1 MRIREDLELIS
12 SWVKKNSKV
21 LDLGCGDGSLL
32 KMLKEQKNVTGYGID
47 YDISQIKLSLDNRI
61 NVMQLDLNDGLN
73 DFKND
78 TFDYVVLAQSLQE
91 IKNPEKLLKEMLRI
105 GKEVIISFPN
115 MGHWS
120 SRLQLFIGGKMPVT
134 SELPHAWHNTPNI
147 HLCTIYDFE
156 NFCKENN
163 FVISNSSITSRS
175 FLGNL
180 LVKILPNLFG
190 QVALLEFSSLFMFS
204 FNEI

>member
-12 SWVKKNSKV
+12 SWIKKNSRV

-47 YDISQIKLSLDNRI
+47 YDISQIKLSLDNKI
-61 NVMQLDLNDGLN
+61 NVMQLDLDDDLN
-73 DFKND
+73 DFKDD

-120 SRLQLFIGGKMPVT
+120 ARVQLFIGGKMPVT
-134 SELPHAWHNTPNI
+134 DELPHSWHNTPNI
-147 HLCTIYDFE
+147 HLCTICDFE

-163 FVISNSSITSRS
+163 FIISKSSITSRS

-180 LVKILPNLFG
+180 MVKILPNLFG
-190 QVALLEFSSLFMFS
+190 QVALFR
-204 FNEI
+204 IQ

>member
-12 SWVKKNSKV
+12 SWVQKNSRV
-21 LDLGCGDGSLL
+21 LDLGCGDGRLL
-32 KMLKEQKNVTGYGID
+32 KMLKENKNVLGYGVD
-47 YDISQIKLSLDNRI
+47 YDISQIKLSLDNKI
-61 NVMQLDLNDGLN
+61 NVMQLDLNDGLT

-120 SRLQLFIGGKMPVT
+120 SRFQLFVGGKMPIT
-134 SELPHAWHNTPNI
+134 SELPYSWHDTPNI
-147 HLCTIYDFE
+147 HLCTISDFE
-156 NFCKENN
+156 DFCKENK
-163 FVISNSSITSRS
+163 FVIAESSITSDS
-175 FLGNL
+175 L
-180 LVKILPNLFG
+180 LDNIMIRVLPNLFG
-190 QVALLEFSSLFMFS
+190 EVALFR
-204 FNEI
+204 IK

>member
-12 SWVKKNSKV
+12 SWVEKNSRV
-21 LDLGCGDGSLL
+21 LDLGCGDGRLL
-32 KMLKEQKNVTGYGID
+32 KMLKENKNVLGYGVD
-47 YDISQIKLSLDNRI
+47 YDISQIKLSLDNKI
-61 NVMQLDLNDGLN
+61 NVMQLDLNDGLT

-120 SRLQLFIGGKMPVT
+120 SRFQLFVGGKMPIT
-134 SELPHAWHNTPNI
+134 SELPYRWHDTPNI
-147 HLCTIYDFE
+147 HLCTISDFE
-156 NFCKENN
+156 DFCKENK
-163 FVISNSSITSRS
+163 FVIAESSITSDS
-175 FLGNL
+175 L
-180 LVKILPNLFG
+180 LDNIMIRVLPNLFG
-190 QVALLEFSSLFMFS
+190 EVALFR
-204 FNEI
+204 IK

>member
-1 MRIREDLELIS
+1 MRIREDLELIN

-120 SRLQLFIGGKMPVT
+120 SRLQQREDCDRWF
-134 SELPHAWHNTPNI
+134 
-147 HLCTIYDFE
+147 D
-156 NFCKENN
+156 
-163 FVISNSSITSRS
+163 
-175 FLGNL
+175 
-180 LVKILPNLFG
+180 
-190 QVALLEFSSLFMFS
+190 
-204 FNEI
+204 

>member
-12 SWVKKNSKV
+12 SWIKKNSRV
-21 LDLGCGDGSLL
+21 LDLGCGDGGLL

-47 YDISQIKLSLDNRI
+47 YDISQIKLSLDNEI
-61 NVMQLDLNDGLN
+61 NVMQLDLDDDLN
-73 DFKND
+73 DFKDD

-105 GKEVIISFPN
+105 GKEIIISFPN

-120 SRLQLFIGGKMPVT
+120 ARLQLFIGGKMPVT
-134 SELPHAWHNTPNI
+134 SELPHSWHNTPNI
-147 HLCTIYDFE
+147 HLCTICDFE

-163 FVISNSSITSRS
+163 FIISKSSITSRS

-180 LVKILPNLFG
+180 MVKILPNLFG
-190 QVALLEFSSLFMFS
+190 QVALFR
-204 FNEI
+204 IQ

>member
-12 SWVKKNSKV
+12 SWVEKNSRV
-21 LDLGCGDGSLL
+21 LDLGCGDGRLL
-32 KMLKEQKNVTGYGID
+32 KMLKENKNVFGYGVD
-47 YDISQIKLSLDNRI
+47 YDISQIKLSLDNKI
-61 NVMQLDLNDGLN
+61 NVMQLDLNDGLT

-120 SRLQLFIGGKMPVT
+120 SRFQLFVGGKMPIT
-134 SELPHAWHNTPNI
+134 SELPYSWHDTPNI
-147 HLCTIYDFE
+147 HLCTISDFE
-156 NFCKENN
+156 DFCKENK
-163 FVISNSSITSRS
+163 FVIAKSSITSDS
-175 FLGNL
+175 LLDNL
-180 LVKILPNLFG
+180 MIRVLPNLFG
-190 QVALLEFSSLFMFS
+190 EVALFR
-204 FNEI
+204 IK

>member
-12 SWVKKNSKV
+12 SWIKKNSRV

-47 YDISQIKLSLDNRI
+47 YDISQIKLSLDNEI
-61 NVMQLDLNDGLN
+61 NVMQLDLDDDLN
-73 DFKND
+73 DFKD
-78 TFDYVVLAQSLQE
+78 DSFDYVVLAQSLQE

-105 GKEVIISFPN
+105 GKEIIISFPN

-120 SRLQLFIGGKMPVT
+120 ARLQLFIGGKMPVT
-134 SELPHAWHNTPNI
+134 SELPHSWHNTPNI
-147 HLCTIYDFE
+147 HLCTICDFE

-163 FVISNSSITSRS
+163 FIISKSSITSRS

-180 LVKILPNLFG
+180 MVKILPNLFG
-190 QVALLEFSSLFMFS
+190 QVALFR
-204 FNEI
+204 IQ

>member
-12 SWVKKNSKV
+12 SWIKKNSRV

-47 YDISQIKLSLDNRI
+47 YDISQIKLSLDSEI
-61 NVMQLDLNDGLN
+61 NVMQLDLDDDLN
-73 DFKND
+73 DFKDD

-105 GKEVIISFPN
+105 GKEIIISFPN

-120 SRLQLFIGGKMPVT
+120 ARLQLFIGGKMPVT
-134 SELPHAWHNTPNI
+134 SELPHSWHNTPNI
-147 HLCTIYDFE
+147 HLCTICDFE

-163 FVISNSSITSRS
+163 FIISKSSITSRS

-180 LVKILPNLFG
+180 MVKILPNLFG
-190 QVALLEFSSLFMFS
+190 QVALFR
-204 FNEI
+204 IQ

>member
-12 SWVKKNSKV
+12 SWVQKNSRV
-21 LDLGCGDGSLL
+21 LDLGCGDGRLL
-32 KMLKEQKNVTGYGID
+32 KMLKENKNVLGYGVD
-47 YDISQIKLSLDNRI
+47 YDISQIKLSLDNKI
-61 NVMQLDLNDGLN
+61 NVMQLDLNDGLT

-120 SRLQLFIGGKMPVT
+120 SRFQLFVGGKMPIT
-134 SELPHAWHNTPNI
+134 SELPYRWHDTPNI
-147 HLCTIYDFE
+147 HLCTISDFE
-156 NFCKENN
+156 DFCKENK
-163 FVISNSSITSRS
+163 FVIAESSITSDS
-175 FLGNL
+175 L
-180 LVKILPNLFG
+180 LDNIMIRVLPNLFG
-190 QVALLEFSSLFMFS
+190 EVALFR
-204 FNEI
+204 IK

>member
-12 SWVKKNSKV
+12 SWIKKNSRV

-47 YDISQIKLSLDNRI
+47 YDISQIKLSLDNEI
-61 NVMQLDLNDGLN
+61 NVMQLDLDDDLN
-73 DFKND
+73 DFKDD

-105 GKEVIISFPN
+105 GKEIIISFPN

-120 SRLQLFIGGKMPVT
+120 ARLQLFIGGKMPVT
-134 SELPHAWHNTPNI
+134 SELPHSWHNTPNI
-147 HLCTIYDFE
+147 HLCTICDFE

-163 FVISNSSITSRS
+163 FIISKSSITSRS

-180 LVKILPNLFG
+180 MVKILPNLFR
-190 QVALLEFSSLFMFS
+190 QVALFR
-204 FNEI
+204 IQ

>member
-12 SWVKKNSKV
+12 SWIKKNSRV

-47 YDISQIKLSLDNRI
+47 YDISQIKLSLDNEI
-61 NVMQLDLNDGLN
+61 NVMQLDLDDDLN
-73 DFKND
+73 DFKDD

-105 GKEVIISFPN
+105 GKEIIISFPN

-120 SRLQLFIGGKMPVT
+120 ARLQLFIGGKMPVT
-134 SELPHAWHNTPNI
+134 SELPHSWHNTPNI
-147 HLCTIYDFE
+147 HLCTICDFE

-163 FVISNSSITSRS
+163 FIISKSSITSRS

-180 LVKILPNLFG
+180 MDKILPNLFG
-190 QVALLEFSSLFMFS
+190 QVALFR
-204 FNEI
+204 IQ

>member
-12 SWVKKNSKV
+12 SWIKKNSRV

-47 YDISQIKLSLDNRI
+47 YDISQIKLSLDNKI
-61 NVMQLDLNDGLN
+61 NVMQLDLDDDLN
-73 DFKND
+73 DFKDD

-120 SRLQLFIGGKMPVT
+120 ARVQLFIGGKMPVT
-134 SELPHAWHNTPNI
+134 NELPHSWHNTPNI
-147 HLCTIYDFE
+147 HLCTICDFE

-163 FVISNSSITSRS
+163 FIISKSSITSRS

-180 LVKILPNLFG
+180 MVKILPNLFG
-190 QVALLEFSSLFMFS
+190 QVALFR
-204 FNEI
+204 IQ

>member
-1 MRIREDLELIS
+1 MRIREDLELIN

-163 FVISNSSITSRS
+163 FTISKSSITSRS
-175 FLGNL
+175 FFDNIMI
-180 LVKILPNLFG
+180 KALPNFFG
-190 QVALLEFSSLFMFS
+190 RVALFRI
-204 FNEI
+204 N

>member
-12 SWVKKNSKV
+12 SWIKKNSRV

-47 YDISQIKLSLDNRI
+47 YDISQIKLSLDNKI
-61 NVMQLDLNDGLN
+61 NVMQLDLDDDLN
-73 DFKND
+73 DFKDD

-105 GKEVIISFPN
+105 GKEIIISFPN

-120 SRLQLFIGGKMPVT
+120 ARLQLFIGGKMPVT
-134 SELPHAWHNTPNI
+134 SELPHSWHNTPNI
-147 HLCTIYDFE
+147 HLCTICDFE

-163 FVISNSSITSRS
+163 FIISKSSITSRS

-180 LVKILPNLFG
+180 MVKILPNLFG
-190 QVALLEFSSLFMFS
+190 QVALFR
-204 FNEI
+204 IQ

>member
-12 SWVKKNSKV
+12 SWIKKNSRV

-32 KMLKEQKNVTGYGID
+32 KMLKEQKNVAGYGID
-47 YDISQIKLSLDNRI
+47 YDISQIKLSLDNEI
-61 NVMQLDLNDGLN
+61 NVMQLDLDDDLN
-73 DFKND
+73 DFKDD

-105 GKEVIISFPN
+105 GKEIIISFPN

-120 SRLQLFIGGKMPVT
+120 ARLQLFIGGKMPVT
-134 SELPHAWHNTPNI
+134 SELPHSWHNTPNI
-147 HLCTIYDFE
+147 HLCTICDFE

-163 FVISNSSITSRS
+163 FIISKSSITSRS

-180 LVKILPNLFG
+180 MVKILPNLFG
-190 QVALLEFSSLFMFS
+190 QVALFR
-204 FNEI
+204 IQ

>member
-12 SWVKKNSKV
+12 SWVEKDSKV
-21 LDLGCGDGSLL
+21 LDLGCGDGYLL
-32 KMLKEQKNVTGYGID
+32 KMLKEQKNVTGYGVD
-47 YDISQIKLSLDNRI
+47 YDISQIKLSLENKI
-61 NVMQLDLNDGLN
+61 NVLQLDLDDDLS

-115 MGHWS
+115 MGHWG
-120 SRLQLFIGGKMPVT
+120 SRFQLFLGGKMPVT
-134 SELPHAWHNTPNI
+134 NELPHMWHDTPNI
-147 HLCTIYDFE
+147 HLCTIHDFE

-163 FVISNSSITSRS
+163 FIISKSSITSS
-175 FLGNL
+175 SYLDNFMI
-180 LVKILPNLFG
+180 KIFPNLFG
-190 QVALLEFSSLFMFS
+190 QVALFR
-204 FNEI
+204 IQ